1 MPTVG
6 LALLSAHPVIA
17 ITSPTSE
24 PPETARFFHRRYK
37 IPSIKA
43 DKIQAFD

>member
-1 MPTVG
+1 MG

-24 PPETARFFHRRYK
+24 PPETARFFQRRYK
-37 IPSIKA
+37 ILAIKA
-43 DKIQAFD
+43 DKIQALD